1 MRSNNS
7 NINPSANRSSV
18 RARRLLVLTATVAV
32 LAIVATA
39 AHAQRMTLGGSSG
52 GRLTSPGGGG
62 FGIANMTT
70 GKPGRGPTI
79 RPGSG
84 VRFPGTITG
93 LPTGGHG
100 GKDKPGKDKPGGK
113 GGGTTVG
120 DGRPGGNTGPGRPP
134 KPPRWKPPIYVSV
147 PVVTGVADVTPATS
161 AGSPTLVSKGA
172 GNPQINN
179 QRLPSGSR
187 PVRNSAVPPAGEQR
201 YVPDEVLIK
210 LASNVP
216 DANATFDAI
225 AQQMGLNRIESYT
238 SNGVTMARWKIPG
251 GSTVPA
257 VIRSIE
263 ARGFIAL
270 PNYLY
275 MLLQQRS
282 PNEQQAAATSGTT
295 GGELEQLDQY
305 ALAKLRLPQAHALA
319 KGEKILIAVIDSG
332 VDGTHPELSGMVEDS
347 FDALK
352 SDEKAHAHGTAVAG
366 AIVAHAKLMGAAPEA
381 RILAARAFS
390 AQKTSVEATTYSIRQ
405 SLDWAMDRGARII
418 NMSFTGPRDPSLEEK
433 MGQARQKGI
442 VLIAAAGNGG
452 PSAPKAFPAA
462 YPNVIAVTA
471 TDAEDKLFTG
481 ANRGGYIAVAAP
493 GVDLLLPA
501 PEAGYQVTTGTSFA
515 AAEVS
520 GIVALM
526 LERKPDL
533 TPDGVKKALTATARD
548 LGPRGVDTQFGA
560 GLVDAYLAI
569 RSLDPAVAAT
579 GAKVNPASSRSID

>member
-70 GKPGRGPTI
+70 GKPGRGVI
-79 RPGSG
+79 SG
-84 VRFPGTITG
+84 TRFPGLTG
-93 LPTGGHG
+93 VP
-100 GKDKPGKDKPGGK
+100 KPGGK
-113 GGGTTVG
+113 GSGPTGGGRPGGGGTTVG
-120 DGRPGGNTGPGRPP
+120 DGPRNPGGGHDRPP

-147 PVVTGVADVTPATS
+147 PPVVTGVTTVTAATAATS
-161 AGSPTLVSKGA
+161 AGSPRLVSKGPS
-172 GNPQINN
+172 NPQVKNPGSG
-179 QRLPSGSR
+179 QR
-187 PVRNSAVPPAGEQR
+187 RNSAVPPAGEQR
-201 YVPDEVLIK
+201 YVPDEVLTK
-210 LASNVP
+210 LGSNLP
-216 DANATFDAI
+216 DATFDAV

-263 ARGFIAL
+263 DRGFIAL

>member
-7 NINPSANRSSV
+7 NTNPSADRSNV
-18 RARRLLVLTATVAV
+18 LARRLLVLAATVAV
-32 LAIVATA
+32 LALVATA

-70 GKPGRGPTI
+70 GKPGRGVI
-79 RPGSG
+79 SG
-84 VRFPGTITG
+84 TRFPGITG
-93 LPTGGHG
+93 IP
-100 GKDKPGKDKPGGK
+100 KPGGK
-113 GGGTTVG
+113 GSGPTGGGRPGGGGTTVG
-120 DGRPGGNTGPGRPP
+120 DGPRNPGGGHDRPP

-147 PVVTGVADVTPATS
+147 PPVVTGVTAVTTTTTPAIS
-161 AGSPTLVSKGA
+161 AGSPRLVSKGA

-179 QRLPSGSR
+179 QGSPSGSR

-210 LASNVP
+210 LSSGFSEARI
-216 DANATFDAI
+216 DAL
-225 AQQMGLNRIESYT
+225 AQQMRLNRVDSYT
-238 SNGVTMARWKIPG
+238 SNGITLFLWKILDG
-251 GSTVPA
+251 RSVST
-257 VIRSIE
+257 VIRSLE
-263 ARGFIAL
+263 AAGFIAL

-275 MLLQQRS
+275 MTLQASS
-282 PNEQQAAATSGTT
+282 PEGQQAAAVSGT
-295 GGELEQLDQY
+295 GGELDQLEQY

-319 KGEKILIAVIDSG
+319 KGEKILVAVIDSG
-332 VDGTHPELSGMVEDS
+332 VDTTHPELAGMVVDS

-381 RILAARAFS
+381 RILAARAFG
-390 AQKTSVEATTYSIRQ
+390 AQKASLEATTYSISQ
-405 SLDWAMDRGARII
+405 SLDWAMDRGARVI
-418 NMSFTGPRDPSLEEK
+418 NMSFTGPRDPTLEEK

-452 PSAPKAFPAA
+452 PSAPKAYPAA

-471 TDAEDKLFTG
+471 TDAEDKLFKG

-501 PEAGYQVTTGTSFA
+501 PEVGYQVTTGTSFA

-548 LGPRGVDTQFGA
+548 LGPKGMDTQFGA
-560 GLVDAYLAI
+560 GLVDAYLAV
-569 RSLDPAVAAT
+569 RSLDPAIATT
-579 GAKVNPASSRSID
+579 GAKVNPASSRTVD